1 VTLEGSVSVQ
11 SSEQRSRSVAEWL
24 AERQTDMISL
34 LAELVNID
42 SGSLN
47 KAGVDRVGDRMR
59 AFFASHGIETTLTPV
74 SAFGDA
80 IHATIGAGA
89 GRPILLLGHRDTV
102 FADGEAQRRP
112 FRSDDK
118 RAYGPGVADMKAGLV
133 MHCFVLA
140 ALKRHGGLLGTVN
153 ALFTGDEEVGSPAS
167 RAIIEA
173 TAKGARAVF
182 NAEPGRKSGNIVD
195 RRKGAV
201 FMRLLVSGKA
211 AHSGSAFD
219 EGISAVEE
227 LARKTTR
234 LHTLNERGG
243 GVTVNVGTVGGGQS
257 VNTVAPSAFCTIDL
271 RYGVSAERAE
281 LMAAIEEIAGTSY
294 VPGTSARLDVTGE
307 FLPLKHS
314 KESLALQDLYLPTAR
329 EIGLDI
335 GSEATG
341 GCADSGFTAAV
352 GAPTLCAVGPVG
364 SNGHSPD
371 EYLEIDSIVPRA
383 QALALTI
390 LRLDRP

>member
-1 VTLEGSVSVQ
+1 
-11 SSEQRSRSVAEWL
+11 
-24 AERQTDMISL
+24 
-34 LAELVNID
+34 
-42 SGSLN
+42 
-47 KAGVDRVGDRMR
+47 
-59 AFFASHGIETTLTPV
+59 
-74 SAFGDA
+74 
-80 IHATIGAGA
+80 
-89 GRPILLLGHRDTV
+89 
-102 FADGEAQRRP
+102 
-112 FRSDDK
+112 
-118 RAYGPGVADMKAGLV
+118 
-133 MHCFVLA
+133 
-140 ALKRHGGLLGTVN
+140 
-153 ALFTGDEEVGSPAS
+153 
-167 RAIIEA
+167 
-173 TAKGARAVF
+173 
-182 NAEPGRKSGNIVD
+182 
-195 RRKGAV
+195 
-201 FMRLLVSGKA
+201 MRLLVSGKA

-227 LARKTTR
+227 LARKTIR

-257 VNTVAPSAFCTIDL
+257 VNTVAPNAFCTIDL

-307 FLPLKHS
+307 FLPLEHS

-371 EYLEIDSIVPRA
+371 EYLEINSIVPRA